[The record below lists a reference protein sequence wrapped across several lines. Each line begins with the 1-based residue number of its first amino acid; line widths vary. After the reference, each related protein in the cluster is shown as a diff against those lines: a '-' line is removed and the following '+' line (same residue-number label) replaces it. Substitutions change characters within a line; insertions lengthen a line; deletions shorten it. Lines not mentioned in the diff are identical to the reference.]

1 TRTDSPLG
9 QERPQPL
16 PQPATTSPAAPIT
29 FPATN
34 PSSPLSNAL
43 ASCETGADTSEFTL
57 PSTRRDVNLDR
68 CSRGHDHL
76 GCQST
81 ALMTEAKSLL
91 ENYRKIIDA
100 NYPELRDLD
109 GICSIKAEALSNDLH
124 AATEFEGRFR
134 AFKAEYEARSAC
146 ANRIEQSLKQVSFHD
161 MTQAADLAK
170 S

>member
-1 TRTDSPLG
+1 MDDSGNKCGVVKWATRSLALPIACILSLALWSDNSWGQRTRTDSPLG

-57 PSTRRDVNLDR
+57 PSTRGDVKLGR
-68 CSRGHDHL
+68 CYRGRDHL
-76 GCQST
+76 VCQFN
-81 ALMTEAKSLL
+81 ALLTEAKSLL

-109 GICSIKAEALSNDLH
+109 GICSIKAEALPNDLH
-124 AATEFEGRFR
+124 AATEF
-134 AFKAEYEARSAC
+134 
-146 ANRIEQSLKQVSFHD
+146 
-161 MTQAADLAK
+161 
-170 S
+170 